1 MSNMFSSRKVP
12 LLIAAG
18 VLGGMLYVTAG
29 ANQQPR
35 PRARAD
41 AGSTMPV
48 SETLQTIAG
57 TGGARASDTRVE
69 AVERPEDAPSKRNA
83 DKVT

>member
-18 VLGGMLYVTAG
+18 VLGGMLYVTVG

-41 AGSTMPV
+41 AGTTMPV

-57 TGGARASDTRVE
+57 TGGARASDTRAE
-69 AVERPEDAPSKRNA
+69 AVPRPDDAPSKRNPENA
-83 DKVT
+83 S